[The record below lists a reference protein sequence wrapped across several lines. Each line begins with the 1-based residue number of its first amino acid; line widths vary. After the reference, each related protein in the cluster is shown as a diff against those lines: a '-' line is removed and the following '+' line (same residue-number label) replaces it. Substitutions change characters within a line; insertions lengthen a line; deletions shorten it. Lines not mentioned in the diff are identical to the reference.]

1 MNVLCVLTIKCVLTS
16 ARTPWLSAIILL
28 NWSGLTVIQ
37 YWVFNNVTKCGL
49 FTRPTYV
56 VVVPHR
62 TANTVV
68 QRPRA
73 VLLLRQHRQHL
84 PSLVSVAFDIL
95 PPCITSITMN
105 TISNPSPK
113 ANGFHYWGGMHD
125 NYWCGLSWKP
135 VCKTCSV
142 CQDMLAECKASFY
155 QLAGAL
161 EQTNGHVHISVQCA
175 VWSVCRHGCRQ
186 FVDGG
191 TLRAGPPASVGFN
204 SCEDVKSK
212 KKEPIVLWL
221 IWAFVVWIHIWNM
234 LLFLIN
240 HAITQTNLYTPA
252 EINWVYAVSLLL
264 LLLQAKI
271 FWTGKCT
278 ICWIGPCL
286 SCLTLWQMHSV
297 LEQCNIYM
305 CQSE

>member
-1 MNVLCVLTIKCVLTS
+1 MWWWSLIGPPTLWSKGPGPYCFWGSTDNIFPAWSVSLLISCLPVS
-16 ARTPWLSAIILL
+16 QAIL
-28 NWSGLTVIQ
+28 WIQ
-37 YWVFNNVTKCGL
+37 YQT
-49 FTRPTYV
+49 
-56 VVVPHR
+56 
-62 TANTVV
+62 TA
-68 QRPRA
+68 QRPM
-73 VLLLRQHRQHL
+73 
-84 PSLVSVAFDIL
+84 AF
-95 PPCITSITMN
+95 
-105 TISNPSPK
+105 TIE
-113 ANGFHYWGGMHD
+113 ACMHD
-125 NYWCGLSWKP
+125 DYWCGLSWKP

-161 EQTNGHVHISVQCA
+161 EQTTGHVQVSVQCA

-305 CQSE
+305 